1 MKNDAVVTDDLTTT
15 LVGENLLLRL
25 LGKAL
30 FYEPDAK
37 WLEGLVLEQI
47 FSEIPFGTEQPEI
60 LRGFEIL
67 QQWSTAQTN
76 GISETEFAELK
87 MDYTRL
93 LIGLDVHRTPPW
105 ESVYFNRE
113 RLMFQEQTLQV
124 REWYARFGLQAERIN
139 REPDDHIGLEMLFIA
154 HLASLA
160 LQAIEQNDENKL
172 NDILQAQREFL
183 SDHLLRWGPAWAK
196 LVKQHAA
203 TDFYRGIAHLTH
215 GALLAIAETLE
226 IKMPKEVTL

>member
-1 MKNDAVVTDDLTTT
+1 MQAHTMNDLSSTIL
-15 LVGENLLLRL
+15 GESLLFGL
-25 LGKAL
+25 LGKIL
-30 FYEPDAK
+30 YTDLDK
-37 WLEGLVLEQI
+37 TWLESLIREDV
-47 FSEIPFGTEQPEI
+47 FSEAPFGAEQVEMQRGIELLQRWSNENRGGLEVPQFKALQADN
-60 LRGFEIL
+60 LRMF
-67 QQWSTAQTN
+67 
-76 GISETEFAELK
+76 
-87 MDYTRL
+87 
-93 LIGLDVHRTPPW
+93 IGLDKVPAPMW
-105 ESVYFNRE
+105 ESVYFSE
-113 RLMFQEQTLQV
+113 KKLIFQEQTLQV

-215 GALLAIAETLE
+215 GALLAITETLE

>member
-1 MKNDAVVTDDLTTT
+1 MQANTINDLSSTIF
-15 LVGENLLLRL
+15 GESLLFGL
-25 LGKAL
+25 LGKLLYADL
-30 FYEPDAK
+30 DK
-37 WLEGLVLEQI
+37 TWLETLIREDI
-47 FSEIPFGTEQPEI
+47 FSEAPFGAEQVEMQHGI
-60 LRGFEIL
+60 ELLQRWANENRGGLEVPQFKAL
-67 QQWSTAQTN
+67 QDDN
-76 GISETEFAELK
+76 LHLF
-87 MDYTRL
+87 
-93 LIGLDVHRTPPW
+93 IGLNKVLAPMW
-105 ESVYFNRE
+105 ESVYFSE
-113 RLMFQEQTLQV
+113 KKLIFQEQTLQV

-139 REPDDHIGLEMLFIA
+139 KEPDDHIGLEMLFIA

-160 LQAIEQNDENKL
+160 LQAIELNDENKL

-183 SDHLLRWGPAWAK
+183 SEHLLRWGPVWAK